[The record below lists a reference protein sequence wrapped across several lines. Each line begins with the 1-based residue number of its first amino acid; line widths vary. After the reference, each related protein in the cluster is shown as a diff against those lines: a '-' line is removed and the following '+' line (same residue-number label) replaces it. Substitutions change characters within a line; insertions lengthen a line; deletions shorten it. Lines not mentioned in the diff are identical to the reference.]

1 MSFKILSIIFLTL
14 SLFVGEPVPKTLDV
28 NLIADDGTTTSQT
41 LDYGDRYFYALA
53 DHYTEEG
60 QTIYTKIASDE
71 VLNGELSSSN
81 YAIIIP
87 AEDGKVFVEGYDDI
101 KFEGKYLM
109 DNGDDTYTSSN
120 EYSMFLPNYLVFE
133 FNPRYKLNSMSVTG
147 VNMNA
152 GDAVTDKATLEF
164 DITGSDA
171 IFGDVHKLQEN
182 CFYLDAD
189 KFDKFLEK
197 YAKVDA
203 ENVDEFISDVITN
216 DEKLVSGKRYYAL
229 VSGFY
234 YEDFNCF
241 IPYEGEELPTEK
253 ELARYIGKS
262 SDFVITINGKKA
274 NRLNIDLMT
283 SFQLDEYKLDVTTN
297 AATPMARMITTLGKY
312 YTEFVANEITKK
324 TDLVYSV
331 LEEYEWVISSATQED
346 VDGKII
352 DVLTDKNKDTGN
364 VEVNVKVNEWALEKD
379 NKLVITVDSLN
390 GWNMVDQ
397 NNAGN
402 KSGYTIKTAGDDTAW
417 DETTPLITLDGIG
430 KAEEYD
436 KLNESESTPVYKVNG
451 IFDWKDGTPKWA
463 GTYKDTLTFTAE
475 IKGKDMPK
483 VGTTISFDA
492 YGDSTLE
499 NFRVTRVID
508 GNTCELIERKALDN
522 ALALYNKEL
531 DPDTPGDADR
541 IGKFDIDPGDPDEY
555 KTYSKYF
562 GSNVDNYLNND
573 YLNGLKSN
581 VANAIK
587 SVMVS
592 QDLYTVSTETAKINE
607 ATLRDSLQSENRKI
621 YVLGFSQLKDYL
633 SSVSSLDARSSIR
646 ELYNLQP
653 NSNTKVLISSVSDSV
668 TYYGCNGTTVYDNS
682 NGTFAFMY
690 RYNSNPIAVYPTFQI
705 DLSNIDFEIVD
716 ETTSR

>member
-1 MSFKILSIIFLTL
+1 MSAIVALLITL
-14 SLFVGEPVPKTLDV
+14 NLFIGGVIPNSFEIKTPDAE
-28 NLIADDGTTTSQT
+28 IKT
-41 LDYGDRYFYALA
+41 YGDNFFYATVN
-53 DHYTEEG
+53 DDDT
-60 QTIYTKIASDE
+60 YTKIGESG
-71 VLNGELSSSN
+71 GELVKGTR
-81 YAIIIP
+81 YAIIINYISGNNYLAIKGYENSTLFEVMSLTNEGNIYSY
-87 AEDGKVFVEGYDDI
+87 AEDGTDGSE
-101 KFEGKYLM
+101 KY
-109 DNGDDTYTSSN
+109 YVREFYPS
-120 EYSMFLPNYLVFE
+120 YLVKTESVDNISLYAGEDLTEEFE
-133 FNPRYKLNSMSVTG
+133 IKLDMEY
-147 VNMNA
+147 
-152 GDAVTDKATLEF
+152 GDP
-164 DITGSDA
+164 ITVSSTEDN
-171 IFGDVHKLQEN
+171 FQ
-182 CFYLDAD
+182 CYYLDAD
-189 KFDKFLEK
+189 A
-197 YAKVDA
+197 YDA
-203 ENVDEFISDVITN
+203 GNTIRVDE
-216 DEKLVSGKRYYAL
+216 LVEGRRYYVAL
-229 VSGFY
+229 EIPHVKDTDEYNLFGS
-234 YEDFNCF
+234 ED
-241 IPYEGEELPTEK
+241 GTLVK
-253 ELARYIGKS
+253 AD
-262 SDFVITINGKKA
+262 DFVVTINGVTAYPFEEHTNEA
-274 NRLNIDLMT
+274 NSDSSNIAMYYIEFIANEKTKQTDLIYTIPESYTWTITNSFNQDVNGGFILVDKDIDADGITQINVNVSNIDLEKGN
-283 SFQLDEYKLDVTTN
+283 QLIV
-297 AATPMARMITTLGKY
+297 
-312 YTEFVANEITKK
+312 
-324 TDLVYSV
+324 
-331 LEEYEWVISSATQED
+331 
-346 VDGKII
+346 
-352 DVLTDKNKDTGN
+352 
-364 VEVNVKVNEWALEKD
+364 
-379 NKLVITVDSLN
+379 TVDSTN
-390 GWNMVDQ
+390 EWNMV
-397 NNAGN
+397 NE
-402 KSGYTIKTAGDDTAW
+402 KDDTKSSPYKVYVGEVNTTEDGKEHLTPTEAYW
-417 DETTPLITLDGIG
+417 D
-430 KAEEYD
+430 D
-436 KLNESESTPVYKVNG
+436 KPIIKCSASESDASARG
-451 IFDWKDGTPKWA
+451 IFTWDDKPTKA

-475 IKGKDMPK
+475 IKGKDLPK

-531 DPDTPGDADR
+531 DPDTPGDADK